1 MLQGVNEEGLRWD
14 FTKGSLEG
22 LQTDDELTSHL
33 AGHTVQCGVDQT
45 KNPTVNSPHLIHST
59 RRRGR
64 FLGYHQHRQYF
75 SCQFFLLVPF
85 QTGLS
90 ARKNA
95 KIADSNHK
103 LSFHSRRIPVDT
115 GQPFTVAWKVVI
127 AEKMLFEDCLVCH
140 DPPSARITPSKENLP
155 PPCRSTAG

>member
-59 RRRGR
+59 RRRSIFG
-64 FLGYHQHRQYF
+64 LPSTQTV
-75 SCQFFLLVPF
+75 LLLSVFPSRSLPERPF
-85 QTGLS
+85 G
-90 ARKNA
+90 
-95 KIADSNHK
+95 
-103 LSFHSRRIPVDT
+103 
-115 GQPFTVAWKVVI
+115 
-127 AEKMLFEDCLVCH
+127 
-140 DPPSARITPSKENLP
+140 SKECKNRGFQP
-155 PPCRSTAG
+155 QAFVP